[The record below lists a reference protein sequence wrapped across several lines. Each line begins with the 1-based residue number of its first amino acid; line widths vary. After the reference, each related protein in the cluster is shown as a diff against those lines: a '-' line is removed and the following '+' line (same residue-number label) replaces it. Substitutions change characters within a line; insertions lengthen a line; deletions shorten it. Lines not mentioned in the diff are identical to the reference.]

1 MEEFLRRLLTMR
13 VRKKRRFKVK
23 KGVSVIVSGATS
35 IGRRRIDDIGMG
47 GLSFYYTENGN
58 SDGNGTTMTNLSVI
72 PEGQPAIVHIPC
84 RTVCDDETGELIFP
98 NQRVKRRSVKFG
110 RLSEYQK
117 KQMKNLIKEITRKD

>member
-1 MEEFLRRLLTMR
+1 MEEFLKRLLTLR

-23 KGVSVIVSGATS
+23 KGVSVVVSGVTS
-35 IGRRRIDDIGMG
+35 VGRKRIDDIGMG

-58 SDGNGTTMTNLSVI
+58 SSGNSSKAQNLSVI
-72 PEGQPAIVHIPC
+72 PKGRPTIAHIPY
-84 RTVCDDETGELIFP
+84 RTVCDGETGELIFP

-117 KQMKNLIKEITRKD
+117 KQMRELIKEISRKD